1 MYELPMWEI
10 VRAILVLIA
19 ALGII
24 LLIANWMMREGEKD
38 RPIIKVWK
46 PEPGQN
52 RRDDAK

>member
-10 VRAILVLIA
+10 VRAILILIA

-24 LLIANWMMREGEKD
+24 LLIANWMMREEEKD
-38 RPIIKVWK
+38 VPIIKVWK